1 MHECHYKYILDTL
14 WRPHYLPGDAQICDL
29 LSSHFNN
36 FSLDYFLEK
45 KVWMLP
51 MYSKTAPENSVLD
64 AGGFAIAIG
73 FRYSHGRGQGLGVL
87 FPAQYDPSS
96 ITTTGANGRINEI
109 AINLGAN
116 VSF

>member
-64 AGGFAIAIG
+64 AGGFAIWKSKARKKLLAYKEGSATGELPADYGEKVHQCSAI
-73 FRYSHGRGQGLGVL
+73 L
-87 FPAQYDPSS
+87 
-96 ITTTGANGRINEI
+96 
-109 AINLGAN
+109 
-116 VSF
+116 